1 MPPDGPDRDDRDD
14 DPESQ
19 RSRLPLGPLHDHT
32 AFATEIKVFRDTP
45 YNNATQMHTWPD
57 GTREKMTIS
66 LVNGNEV
73 RGWYATRGN
82 SVALQWPVVIG
93 RGDKVVLHEDNTV
106 VDEATHDLASGHHV
120 AQFQQLV
127 DPNCF
132 HFGKIVVSYGDAIAC
147 NQHHELRRYA
157 TYCEEKFRSW
167 STWED
172 HAYNVT
178 AHLLSLDIQHETI
191 TLRSVHPNGPDL
203 ETLPIGKFFSE
214 FSLSKVLTATTLRN
228 GLPGLEVEEVE
239 PLPMA
244 NSTFTVVKAL
254 LKFRRLHLKAQER
267 KFAPGGLGHDRLLLS
282 ETAQSMKRARPP
294 E

>member
-1 MPPDGPDRDDRDD
+1 MPPDGPDRDD

-19 RSRLPLGPLHDHT
+19 RSILPLGPVNDDA

-45 YNNATQMHTWPD
+45 YNNATQMHIWSD

-73 RGWYATRGN
+73 RGWYANRGD
-82 SVALQWPVVIG
+82 SVVLQWPLVIG
-93 RGDKVVLHEDNTV
+93 RSDKVVLNEDNTV
-106 VDEATHDLASGHHV
+106 RGGAPHDPAFFFGHNAV
-120 AQFQQLV
+120 QLQQLV
-127 DPNCF
+127 DTNCF
-132 HFGKIVVSYGDAIAC
+132 HFGKIVVSCGDAIAYKKY
-147 NQHHELRRYA
+147 HELRRYA
-157 TYCEEKFRSW
+157 TYCGDEFKSW

-178 AHLLSLDIQHETI
+178 AHLVSLDIQHKTI
-191 TLRSVHPNGPDL
+191 TLHSVHPNGPDL
-203 ETLPIGKFFSE
+203 EALPIGKFFSE
-214 FSLSKVLTATTLRN
+214 FSLSKQLTAMTLRN
-228 GLPGLEVEEVE
+228 GLPGVDVE

-267 KFAPGGLGHDRLLLS
+267 KFAPGGLGYNRVLLS
-282 ETAQSMKRARPP
+282 DTALSMKRARPP